1 MRGVPG
7 INDISAEDHDR
18 ALQIMRQLRSSL
30 DKTTFLQHLGSQ
42 SNYRLIGS
50 FTPNLSGLIGIR
62 VVETLARGR
71 FMHVDD
77 LVVAET
83 FRGQGIGRALL
94 SFAEAEARRL
104 DCSAMFLDSYEDLLP
119 FYRKLGYISHNSA
132 LVHKTLT

>member
-7 INDISAEDHDR
+7 IRDISTEDYDR
-18 ALQIMRQLRSSL
+18 ALQIMRQLRPSL
-30 DKTTFLQHLGSQ
+30 DKTTFLQHLTGQ
-42 SNYRLIGS
+42 SGYRLIGS
-50 FTPNLSGLIGIR
+50 YTPNLSGLIGMR

-83 FRGQGIGRALL
+83 FRDQGVGRALL

-104 DCSAMFLDSYEDLLP
+104 DCGVVFLDSYEDVLP
-119 FYRKLGYISHNSA
+119 FYRKLGYISHNST